1 MSPIRAPLGTMFP
14 SQKRWAKNI
23 CNKFKTT
30 DYCLFVAQMQSGK
43 TGTYLGVARK
53 MLKKNLITNVVV
65 FSGNREKELRIQTEN
80 RISSDKHI
88 NGVTTVVWGASLD
101 KYVPTDEPTLYIW
114 DESHFGQSKGQAVD
128 RFLKRCNL
136 TPGNKG
142 QKGNYILSV
151 SATPFSELKNIDPD
165 LVVWMDKDDNYW
177 GVEKMIE
184 NQQIVPYNVNEFEA
198 GIMPI
203 LKEYDS
209 GYSLI
214 RVYNDDNVNSLTRII
229 GDKRCILYDA
239 DFKDDI
245 ETILSEPPTA
255 HIIII
260 LKGKLQMGK
269 TIMNQKYINLCME
282 TCRTKKTDSLLQGFI
297 GRFCGYNTNH
307 NTKIY
312 IPDVIYDNGELT
324 TYIGMFDGGDVP
336 GRGMN
341 LLTRTPT
348 TKKELFNHE
357 WT

>member
-1 MSPIRAPLGTMFP
+1 MFP

-23 CNKFKTT
+23 CDKFKTT

-53 MLKKNLITNVVV
+53 MLKKSLITKVVV

-88 NGVTTVVWGASLD
+88 NNATTVVWGASLD

-142 QKGNYILSV
+142 QKGNYLLSV
-151 SATPFSELKNIDPD
+151 SATPFSELINLEGRDELD
-165 LVVWMDKDDNYW
+165 LVVWMDKDEDYW

-184 NQQIVPYNVNEFEA
+184 NQQIVSYRVGTTTSEFEA

-209 GYSLI
+209 GFSLI
-214 RVYNDDNVNSLTRII
+214 RVYDDDYVNTITRIV
-229 GDKRCILYDA
+229 GDTPHILYDS
-239 DFKDDI
+239 DFQLDI
-245 ETILSEPPTA
+245 ETILSQKPIT
-255 HIIII
+255 HTLII

-269 TIMNQKYINLCME
+269 TIMNQQYINLCME

-324 TYIGMFDGGDVP
+324 TYIGMFDGGVVP
-336 GRGMN
+336 VRGMN
-341 LLTRTPT
+341 LLTRSPT
-348 TKKELFNHE
+348 TKKELFYHE
-357 WT
+357 